1 MGVLERVSEEKRGGE
16 VVVKEDERGP
26 EWWTGLH
33 KAWSAF
39 SKVERHS
46 LGQAVNR
53 LRLEC
58 IFRIFYS
65 TFIFIFSLIFI
76 FIALNVNLRENTG
89 KLRSVVS

>member
-1 MGVLERVSEEKRGGE
+1 MGVLERVSEKNTGGE

-39 SKVERHS
+39 SKVGRHS

-65 TFIFIFSLIFI
+65 TFIYIFFGLFL
-76 FIALNVNLRENTG
+76 FFRFKCELEGRHW
-89 KLRSVVS
+89 

>member
-1 MGVLERVSEEKRGGE
+1 MGVLERVSEKNTGGE

-39 SKVERHS
+39 SKVGRHS

-65 TFIFIFSLIFI
+65 TFIFIFGLFL
-76 FIALNVNLRENTG
+76 FFGFKCELEGRHW
-89 KLRSVVS
+89 

>member
-76 FIALNVNLRENTG
+76 FFALNVNLRANTG

>member
-1 MGVLERVSEEKRGGE
+1 MGVLERVSEKNTGGE

-39 SKVERHS
+39 SKVGRHS

-65 TFIFIFSLIFI
+65 TFIYIFLAYFY
-76 FIALNVNLRENTG
+76 FFALNVKLRADTG
-89 KLRSVVS
+89 KLCFVVS